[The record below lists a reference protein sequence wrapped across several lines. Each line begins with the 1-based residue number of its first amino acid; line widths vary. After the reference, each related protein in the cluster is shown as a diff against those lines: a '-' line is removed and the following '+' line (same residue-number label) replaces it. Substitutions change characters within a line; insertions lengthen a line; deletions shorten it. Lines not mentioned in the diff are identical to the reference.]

1 MGIETALIGGG
12 AILGS
17 ALIGSNSSRRASNA
31 QLASVREG
39 IAASQAASAEGQTYL
54 SPLMEV
60 GQQGIDQAGFLT
72 DPNQQFDW
80 LQQNPLFNLAL
91 ENANRGT
98 MQSAAA
104 SGRLSAG
111 DTLQQ
116 LSNNVLLSASP
127 LISGQKQ
134 SINDLLNLASG
145 TATAQANTAIGAGT
159 NTANLLTQGG
169 NAQAAGIIG
178 QANAIQGGIGN
189 ALSAYERYQ
198 MDPYQNQIMNPMDKY
213 VLAGNTSLSGNE
225 VGGLRL

>member
-1 MGIETALIGGG
+1 MPWVIGG

-17 ALIGSNSSRRASNA
+17 SLVGASSSKRASNA
-31 QLASVREG
+31 KQSSVRDS

-80 LQQNPLFNLAL
+80 LQKNPLFNLAL

-189 ALSAYERYQ
+189 ALSAYMHYQ
-198 MDPYQNQIMNPMDKY
+198 PQAPGYGAGYAQQMNPLLMGGGISPTGADI
-213 VLAGNTSLSGNE
+213 SGTPF
-225 VGGLRL
+225 